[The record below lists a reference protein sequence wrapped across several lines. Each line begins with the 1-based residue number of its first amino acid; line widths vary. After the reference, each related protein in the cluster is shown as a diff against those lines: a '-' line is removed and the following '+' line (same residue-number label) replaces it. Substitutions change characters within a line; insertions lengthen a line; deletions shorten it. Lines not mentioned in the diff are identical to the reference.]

1 MQRFLIFVGVAV
13 VAAAMYVAASPASQ
27 QTQQA
32 KGPSAK
38 QFNLLKKQVAALSK
52 SVKSLNSGLKLAIE
66 LESCFVSVSGNTITL
81 NALPVS
87 QFGTTSSGFLFGAP
101 GTPPASATA
110 RSALDV
116 NASSPSEDLQE
127 VDPTCTSSSGLKH
140 GTGRAG
146 VSRLRALIAHTR

>member
-27 QTQQA
+27 QA

-38 QFNLLKKQVAALSK
+38 QFKALQKQVAALK
-52 SVKSLNSGLKLAIE
+52 KDETSVKKL
-66 LESCFVSVSGNTITL
+66 TIALAEIVGGCYLDTSSNL
-81 NALPVS
+81 VTLPVS
-87 QFGTTSSGFLFGAP
+87 EVGNTSTGFYFGTAGA
-101 GTPPASATA
+101 TPSTLAT

-116 NASSPSEDLQE
+116 NASSPTESLQE
-127 VDPTCTSSSGLKH
+127 VNASCLSSSGLKH

-146 VSRLRALIAHTR
+146 VARLRLWAARTH

>member
-27 QTQQA
+27 QA

-38 QFNLLKKQVAALSK
+38 QFSALKKQVAALKKDETAVKKLTVALADIVGGCYLDSK
-52 SVKSLNSGLKLAIE
+52 
-66 LESCFVSVSGNTITL
+66 GNIVT
-81 NALPVS
+81 LPVS

-101 GTPPASATA
+101 GTPPSSATA

-116 NASSPSEDLQE
+116 NAASPTQDLQE
-127 VDPTCTSSSGLKH
+127 VNPSCLSASGLKH

-146 VSRLRALIAHTR
+146 VTRLRLYTGHTR

>member
-27 QTQQA
+27 QA

-38 QFNLLKKQVAALSK
+38 QFKALQKQVAALK
-52 SVKSLNSGLKLAIE
+52 KDETSVKKLTVALAEIVGGCYLDSNSNLL
-66 LESCFVSVSGNTITL
+66 T
-81 NALPVS
+81 LPVS
-87 QFGTTSSGFLFGAP
+87 DFGNSTTGFYFGAAGTTP
-101 GTPPASATA
+101 TTMAT

-116 NASSPSEDLQE
+116 NASSPTENLQE
-127 VDPTCTSSSGLKH
+127 VNTTCLSSSGLKH

-146 VSRLRALIAHTR
+146 VTRLRLWAARTH

>member
-38 QFNLLKKQVAALSK
+38 QFNALKKQVAALK
-52 SVKSLNSGLKLAIE
+52 KDETAVKKLTVAVAGVVVTCYAD
-66 LESCFVSVSGNTITL
+66 SNGNFVT
-81 NALPVS
+81 LPVS
-87 QFGTTSSGFLFGAP
+87 QFGNSTSGFLFGTSAVN
-101 GTPPASATA
+101 TPRT
-110 RSALDV
+110 ALDV
-116 NASSPSEDLQE
+116 NATSPSEVLQE
-127 VDPTCTSSSGLKH
+127 VNPSCLSSSGLRH

-146 VSRLRALIAHTR
+146 VSRLRALINHTH